1 MTIREENI
9 DLFTVP
15 QGYYLAHCIT
25 ADFSL
30 GAGVARKSDEVYNMR
45 EKLFDRRYDF
55 SGSLARFN
63 TDSCMCQVLTIDNV
77 YNLVLKKNPSKKA
90 KYKKMRCVLEN
101 LKTEMKANLVT
112 KVAMPKIGCGH
123 EGLDWERVREIIEEV
138 FGDTDIEILICSLDS
153 KRNNIELEDDDDWE

>member
-1 MTIREENI
+1 MTIREENR

-30 GAGVARKSDEVYNMR
+30 GAGVAKKMDEVYNMR
-45 EKLFDRRYDF
+45 EKLFDRYDF
-55 SGSLARFN
+55 SGSLAGFN
-63 TDSCMCQVLTIDNV
+63 TDSHMCQVLTIDNV

-90 KYKKMRCVLEN
+90 KYKKLRCVLEN
-101 LKTEMKANLVT
+101 LKTEMEVNLVS

-123 EGLDWERVREIIEEV
+123 EGLEWDRVREIIEEV
-138 FGDTDIEILICSLDS
+138 FSDTDIEILICSLDS
-153 KRNNIELEDDDDWE
+153 KRKDIELEDDDDWE

>member
-1 MTIREENI
+1 MTIREENR

-30 GAGVARKSDEVYNMR
+30 GTGIAKKIDEVYNMR
-45 EKLFDRRYDF
+45 EKLFYKYDF
-55 SGSLARFN
+55 SGLLAGFN
-63 TDSCMCQVLTIDNV
+63 TDSHMCQVLTVDNV

-101 LKTEMKANLVT
+101 LKNEMKVNLVT

-123 EGLDWERVREIIEEV
+123 EGLDWNRVREIIEEV
-138 FGDTDIEILICSLDS
+138 FSDTDIEILICSLDI
-153 KRNNIELEDDDDWE
+153 KRKNIELEDDDDWE